1 MSHIVTVK
9 TQLKNT
15 VSIAK
20 ACKRLEWQCE
30 EKGVGVFYNGSSVE
44 GCVVRP
50 TGWCYPV
57 VIKDSEIL
65 SDTYN
70 GAWGKDS
77 DLDRLKQYYS
87 VEEAQATLGAQGL
100 FSYERLDEVTGDII
114 LEATVY

>member
-50 TGWCYPV
+50 TGWRYPV

-77 DLDRLKQYYS
+77 DLDRLKQYYAIS
-87 VEEAQATLGAQGL
+87 EAQATLGAQGL
-100 FSYERLDEVTGDII
+100 FSYETLDEVTGAIT
-114 LEATVY
+114 LEAQVY